1 MTFKIIFGVLIF
13 SCSFLTSL
21 AQPTHAYTDIEK
33 QFKSAEDLI
42 QNRQYALAFP
52 IVKSLKVDFPDYSK
66 SSHNYLNDD
75 IDYYYILC
83 ELKLMQPIGA
93 EHAVSFIQTINNQPR
108 KEQLAFHLAH
118 YYFLQQNFEAAIEY
132 FNKSTVYHLSNED
145 IADAKFEKAYALFHE
160 KKFEEAK
167 PLFNEIHQLN
177 TNKYY
182 TAANYYYG
190 FICFYNQ
197 DYTEALTSFRTIEKD
212 PEYNGV
218 VPYYVAEILYTQDD
232 KANALIY
239 VDSVLAKNGGSY
251 YKKELELINAQLY
264 FEKKQ
269 YIQALPLFAA
279 YADRNE
285 KVSKEVMYQLSYCYY
300 KNNDYSKA
308 IEGFKQLS
316 NEKDSMG
323 QNSMYILGELYLK
336 ANDKANART
345 AFQFCAGNNS
355 DAFQQ
360 RISRLNYA
368 KLSYDLGYQDI
379 ALLETKSYIKDYSA
393 TKDESSVDP
402 FAHVAEAKE
411 LLISLLANTND
422 YDEGLEVYQS
432 LNQATS
438 STQKAYARLLY
449 GKSIQLINEQKLS
462 ESVEYLNKI
471 LKITVATQVIPYAN
485 FWLGETAYRLRR
497 YDDAVKFITIFI
509 NSNMPAQGEA
519 NVYNAKYTLA
529 YAWFQKEQYKNAL
542 TYFEPIANTSKTTAT
557 SIEQDAAVRIA
568 DCYYMMKDFTKAASL
583 YQNVIDKK
591 YAQTDYALYQ
601 NAMIIGVK
609 NNAEKIKALN
619 ALIKLY
625 PSSTLALDAQLEI
638 AQTYI
643 ADERY
648 MDAVPSLNNIINSK
662 EDESLKPR
670 AYLKLGVAYYNNNDN
685 KNALVAYRQLL
696 KLYPQSPEAEEAFTI
711 IKDIYVEEGNPD
723 QYLELMREN
732 GITVN
737 VSEADSLSFT
747 AAFNKYNN
755 NDCSGAVKSFDNY
768 LSKYAEGG
776 FAIEATYYK
785 AVCLQKQKDISAAI
799 LAFELVYKKGLSKF
813 YDNATIELARMYY
826 FENKDYNKSKLY
838 FEALQN
844 NSSNPE
850 MKLDALRGLV
860 RCYYQLKDFT
870 TANSASKE
878 LLSLKGISADDKSI
892 AQLVLAKSLQVTNQ
906 TDKAIEALKIVVS
919 LNKASWGAEARY
931 ELAAIYLASDNLNVA
946 EKYAMLVIKETGSYD
961 EWVTKSYILLGDI
974 FMKQKDYFNA
984 KATFESVSKNA
995 AIVALRDEA
1004 KTKLQQAIAEEKKS
1018 SKIGN

>member
-1 MTFKIIFGVLIF
+1 MTLKKIIGVLIF
-13 SCSFLTSL
+13 NFSFYISF

-42 QNRQYALAFP
+42 QNKQYALAFP
-52 IVKSLKVDFPDYSK
+52 IVKSLKLDFPDYTK
-66 SSHNYLNDD
+66 SNHNYLNDD
-75 IDYYYILC
+75 INFFYILC
-83 ELKLMQPIGA
+83 ELKLMQTIGVD
-93 EHAVSFIQTINNQPR
+93 HAINFIQTINNQPR
-108 KEQLAFHLAH
+108 REQLCFHLAH
-118 YYFLQQNFEAAIEY
+118 YYFLQKDFANAIEY
-132 FNKSTVYHLSNED
+132 FNKASVYHLSNDE

-160 KKFEEAK
+160 KKFEDAK
-167 PLFNEIHQLN
+167 PLFNEIHQLKK
-177 TNKYY
+177 NKYY

-190 FICFYNQ
+190 FISFYNQ
-197 DYTEALTSFRTIEKD
+197 DYTEALISFRTIETD
-212 PEYNGV
+212 PEYNPV

-239 VDSVLAKNGGSY
+239 VDSVLAQNGGSF

-264 FEKKQ
+264 FEKQQ
-269 YIQALPLFAA
+269 YKQALPLFAT

-285 KVSKEVMYQLSYCYY
+285 KVSKEVMYQLSFCYY
-300 KNNDYSKA
+300 KNNDFSKA
-308 IEGFKQLS
+308 IDGFKQLS

-355 DAFQQ
+355 DVVQQ

-379 ALLETKSYIKDYSA
+379 ALLETKSYIKDYAS
-393 TKDESSVDP
+393 TKDLASAEP

-432 LNQATS
+432 LNQATPT
-438 STQKAYARLLY
+438 TQKAYARLLY

-462 ESVEYLNKI
+462 EALEYLNRI
-471 LKITVATQVIPYAN
+471 LKITVATNVIPYAN
-485 FWLGETAYRLRR
+485 FWIGELSYRLRK
-497 YDDAVKFITIFI
+497 YDDAVKFITQFI
-509 NSNMPAQGEA
+509 NSNLPAQGEA
-519 NVYNAKYTLA
+519 NIYNANYTLG
-529 YAWFQKEQYKNAL
+529 YAWFQKEQFKNAL
-542 TYFEPIANTSKTTAT
+542 SYFEPIANGAKANAT
-557 SIEQDAAVRIA
+557 SIEQDASVRIA
-568 DCYYMMKDFTKAASL
+568 DCYFMLKDYSKAASL
-583 YQNVIDKK
+583 YQSVIDKK
-591 YAQTDYALYQ
+591 YTQTDYALYQ
-601 NAMIIGVK
+601 NAMITGVK
-609 NNAEKIKALN
+609 NNTEKIKSLTALV
-619 ALIKLY
+619 KLY

-643 ADERY
+643 ADEKY
-648 MDAVPSLNNIINSK
+648 MEAVPFLNNIINSK

-685 KNALVAYRQLL
+685 KNALVAYK
-696 KLYPQSPEAEEAFTI
+696 KLVKQYPQSSESEEAFSI

-737 VSEADSLSFT
+737 VSEADSLSYT
-747 AAFNKYNN
+747 AALNKYNN
-755 NDCSGAVKSFDNY
+755 NDCNGAIKSFDNY
-768 LSKYAEGG
+768 LSKYADGG
-776 FAIEATYYK
+776 FSIEAAYYK
-785 AVCLQKQKDISAAI
+785 GICLQKQKDIAGAISAY
-799 LAFELVYKKGLSKF
+799 ELVYKKGLSKF
-813 YDNATIELARMYY
+813 YDNATIELARLYY

-860 RCYYQLKDFT
+860 RCYYQLKDYS
-870 TANSASKE
+870 TANAASKE
-878 LLSLKGISADDKSI
+878 LLSLKGISADDKAI
-892 AQLVLAKSLQVTNQ
+892 AQLVLAKSLQATNQ
-906 TDKAIEALKIVVS
+906 TDKAIEAYKIVVT

-931 ELAAIYLASDNLNVA
+931 ELAAVYLAADNLNLA

-995 AIVALRDEA
+995 AIESLRAEA
-1004 KTKLQQAIAEEKKS
+1004 SDKLKQAIAEEKKS